1 MKSIVK
7 KLAIGA
13 LAVGLAVSTAMT
25 VQAQDNISI
34 IAVTHGQASD
44 PFWSIV
50 KNGMTQA
57 ATDSGV
63 TVDYR
68 APETFDMVAMS
79 QLIDAAVN
87 QKPAGIIISNP
98 DPDALGASIDR
109 AVAAGIPVISMN
121 SGIAAAAGLGIRLH
135 VGQDELPAGVTV
147 GEKLRELGLTHVLC
161 VNQEVGN
168 AALDQRCQG
177 VTQGFEGGKVTTL
190 PTSADPA
197 EIEAKIQ
204 AAITS
209 DPSIDLILG
218 LSAPLVGERAVAVVE
233 KLGVGDK
240 VKVASYDLSAS
251 FLQSVADDKALF
263 AVDQQPYLQG
273 YLPVTFLALNAR
285 YGTIP
290 AGNVA
295 SGPSFVTQDTAAQV
309 IALSSEG
316 IR

>member
-13 LAVGLAVSTAMT
+13 LAVGLAVNTAMT

-50 KNGMTQA
+50 KNGMTQG

-147 GEKLRELGLTHVLC
+147 GEKLRGLGLTHVLC

-251 FLQSVADDKALF
+251 FLQSVADGKALF